1 MNFWFLKI
9 TKTDPISDNEKEIME
24 KYLTGLADV
33 LHLYIDYISVQKQF
47 LSNLCEENGWRLL
60 VYILTNDDT
69 RYYNTELRNKY
80 EMVIINN
87 SYTEYREQIAP
98 APKSTK
104 NRKCKFKNGFT
115 GILGHQFF

>member
-9 TKTDPISDNEKEIME
+9 TKTDSISDNEKEIME
-24 KYLTGLADV
+24 KYLTGLANV

-47 LSNLCEENGWRLL
+47 VNNLCEKNGWRLL
-60 VYILTNDDT
+60 VYILTNDDR
-69 RYYNTELRNKY
+69 RYYNTELRNTY

-87 SYTEYREQIAP
+87 SYTEYRGQRTA

-104 NRKCKFKNGFT
+104 NRK
-115 GILGHQFF
+115 